1 MAQKNLPSAT
11 SLQLQYEKG
20 LRFFA
25 LLFAIFHMWISFAR
39 HFFAPENRISSSNT
53 LLTLFKAEKRAG
65 LLLLVAVIVYLI
77 LSRIRFKST
86 WLRIK
91 TIIKRSMSRE
101 MILLICLFVYSA
113 YCCHIQSKSYTN
125 IFKNADLHLFD
136 LAVCIFIFFLLPN
149 LLGTKKA
156 KVYIDILL
164 HTIMLISTAFIVW
177 ALWNLLH
184 LHLVSLPNG
193 LQVGMTESYSFYPG
207 VNQNIGA
214 AIGTTMILI
223 SMYMIATH
231 RWPFKVAYGIALL
244 MHLFA
249 TLLTNSRGN
258 YMALLCALPLFIF
271 MLVWLSSHKLSSAQR
286 ILFSCIAAGATV
298 VAVWQFR
305 HFVFWFFERV
315 THFSEYLNVN
325 MADNDVVREVSVD
338 PARLKIWRSSAS
350 RMFSSGEVFFF
361 GTPLGL
367 IPQGIQESMASIY
380 GSGSLY
386 AHAHNIILQTGLV
399 AGVPGMLLFLGFL
412 WTMLFPCVRIGIG
425 TKENQVSGAF
435 VLPIAVLCMLIVN
448 MFEPFLMFYI
458 SVMACLFFLFC
469 GYIVAISRETPEP
482 VVLTKGKSHN
492 KGKKK

>member
-53 LLTLFKAEKRAG
+53 LLTLFKAEKWAG

-193 LQVGMTESYSFYPG
+193 LQVGMTVYDRHPSLAVQSGLWYCTIDAS
-207 VNQNIGA
+207 VRNAVDQ
-214 AIGTTMILI
+214 
-223 SMYMIATH
+223 
-231 RWPFKVAYGIALL
+231 
-244 MHLFA
+244 
-249 TLLTNSRGN
+249 
-258 YMALLCALPLFIF
+258 LPRQL
-271 MLVWLSSHKLSSAQR
+271 H
-286 ILFSCIAAGATV
+286 G
-298 VAVWQFR
+298 
-305 HFVFWFFERV
+305 
-315 THFSEYLNVN
+315 
-325 MADNDVVREVSVD
+325 
-338 PARLKIWRSSAS
+338 
-350 RMFSSGEVFFF
+350 
-361 GTPLGL
+361 
-367 IPQGIQESMASIY
+367 
-380 GSGSLY
+380 
-386 AHAHNIILQTGLV
+386 
-399 AGVPGMLLFLGFL
+399 
-412 WTMLFPCVRIGIG
+412 
-425 TKENQVSGAF
+425 
-435 VLPIAVLCMLIVN
+435 
-448 MFEPFLMFYI
+448 
-458 SVMACLFFLFC
+458 
-469 GYIVAISRETPEP
+469 P
-482 VVLTKGKSHN
+482 VVCVAALHLHARMAILP
-492 KGKKK
+492 